1 MQGGTERG
9 IIEHT
14 KRRRRRRRGGMD
26 HGWKDYGF
34 RFTSLSQ
41 PVTRVVGLFS
51 RIGGGWLKLEGGR
64 GRERSLQA
72 ELLALTP
79 SARAGEGEGERFPS
93 GWVENLARPLP
104 PPAPPEAEDSSSS
117 FSRKPAPIRA
127 SQLLSSIFSTFSKP
141 FSTSS
146 VSLFLPPR
154 QRTAY
159 IRMYITPFLGDV
171 HSWLE
176 VSPCCLSEWFVCF

>member
-34 RFTSLSQ
+34 SSLSQ

-127 SQLLSSIFSTFSKP
+127 SQLLSSIFFHFFQTF
-141 FSTSS
+141 FHLLRLS
-146 VSLFLPPR
+146 VSAS
-154 QRTAY
+154 TAADSVY
-159 IRMYITPFLGDV
+159 TCVYNP
-171 HSWLE
+171 
-176 VSPCCLSEWFVCF
+176 LSRGCTLVARS

>member
-104 PPAPPEAEDSSSS
+104 PLRKRRIAAVPSRGSQPRYEPANSSPP
-117 FSRKPAPIRA
+117 FFPLFPN
-127 SQLLSSIFSTFSKP
+127 LFP
-141 FSTSS
+141 PPP
-146 VSLFLPPR
+146 SLCFCLHGSG
-154 QRTAY
+154 QRIY
-159 IRMYITPFLGDV
+159 
-171 HSWLE
+171 
-176 VSPCCLSEWFVCF
+176 VCI